1 MSVEIS
7 SRLKFK
13 VNGEYGRAEF
23 IFHCEAL
30 IQLLPL
36 KDNTREILAVYI
48 GWARNL
54 AVCERIGWSLSS
66 DGAVPYVRRGNSRI
80 VPNGEEI

>member
-13 VNGEYGRAEF
+13 VNGEYGKAEF
-23 IFHCEAL
+23 VFRCEAL

-36 KDNTREILAVYI
+36 KDNTREILAAYI

-54 AVCERIGWSLSS
+54 GAREKISWDFSP
-66 DGAVPYVRRGNSRI
+66 DGAVPYVRRGNRCI
-80 VPNGEEI
+80 AP